1 MELVYVFVGMLAAIG
16 FWFITGAIK
25 RGAYCSKVEINLR
38 QYGINRKMLVQ
49 KYGHKGYFVTIE
61 LMHRQGRSP
70 QITAKALFDDMQGAQ
85 DQATDQT
92 PL

>member
-1 MELVYVFVGMLAAIG
+1 
-16 FWFITGAIK
+16 
-25 RGAYCSKVEINLR
+25 
-38 QYGINRKMLVQ
+38 MLVQ